1 MAMDRQVEDLMER
14 MRSGAHAQMTRP
26 VDELSQ
32 SNGDSA
38 AELDR
43 LRANLLVARRAQDQL
58 PPVKT
63 YRQGLIARF
72 ELWIKRQLKG
82 ATRWFTWEQTN
93 FNIATSASLDGILK
107 LLAQLDNNIKDLRR
121 EIATGA
127 ASTEPDPANSALD
140 TRLRAIEMKLQALLT
155 QTEDWQSAQFDSL
168 RDEQRVCF
176 KQLAIQISEAAVVSD
191 RAKRNLQMQLDQFA
205 RRLRELEKNEPVER
219 DDSH

>member
-63 YRQGLIARF
+63 YRQGLIARC
-72 ELWIKRQLKG
+72 ELWIKRRLKG